1 MQIEEDI
8 EILHMT
14 MILTCLTKDYVV
26 QASDRRISD
35 LDGKIPPKDQ
45 SNKALV
51 YGNHFVFAYTG
62 KAQLVSTSTIEWA
75 AQRLCERENLDDAIH
90 HLRDRATSL
99 MQNFYSGRRLS
110 ELMVAFVG
118 AGFAEVQEYGRWHLK
133 PLRIMISNFVEKN
146 DTWSPLK

>member
-1 MQIEEDI
+1 
-8 EILHMT
+8 MT

-26 QASDRRISD
+26 QASDRRISY
-35 LDGKIPPKDQ
+35 LDGKTPSEDQ

-62 KAQLVSTSTIEWA
+62 KARLVSTSTIEWA
-75 AQRLCERENLDDAIH
+75 AERLSERENLNDAIY

-110 ELMVAFVG
+110 
-118 AGFAEVQEYGRWHLK
+118 Q
-133 PLRIMISNFVEKN
+133 
-146 DTWSPLK
+146 